1 MDYQCLIFEK
11 EADITSITLNTP
23 NSLNSLSLDM
33 VEELADVIDKVSKDG
48 SVKVVILKGN
58 GKAFSAGGD
67 VKLMEKGLTVNESRK
82 WVDDIGKIILKIST
96 MEKLVIACVNGLAY
110 GAGCNLALACD
121 FIVASEDAKFC
132 EVFSRI
138 GLIPDAGGTYIL
150 PRLVGVARAKELIF
164 TAKEVTAQ
172 EAKEIGMIQ
181 YVTSKEKLTETTE
194 ELAKKLAKDYSQAT
208 WIAKKLLFI
217 GYSKD
222 FAVAMENEAAL
233 QALCMETEEHKI
245 KIKEFFAKKKKS

>member
-1 MDYQCLIFEK
+1 MGYHCLIYEK
-11 EADITSITLNTP
+11 EADIARITLNTP
-23 NSLNSLSLDM
+23 NSLNALGLEM
-33 VEELADVIDKVSKDG
+33 VDELADVIDKVQKDG

-58 GKAFSAGGD
+58 GKSFSAGGD
-67 VKLMEKGLTVNESRK
+67 VKLMEQGLSVNEARK
-82 WVDDIGKIILKIST
+82 WVDDIGKIILAIAT
-96 MEKLVIACVNGLAY
+96 MEKLVIASVYGLAY

-121 FIVASEDAKFC
+121 FVVASEDTKFC

-150 PRLVGVARAKELIF
+150 PRLIGVARAKELIF

-181 YVTSKEKLTETTE
+181 YVTAKEKLVETTE
-194 ELAKKLAKDYSQAT
+194 ELAKKLAKDYTQAT

-222 FAVAMENEAAL
+222 FAIAMENEAAL
-233 QALCMETEEHKI
+233 QALCMETEEHKM
-245 KIKEFFAKKKKS
+245 KIKEFFEKKKKS